1 MISLQIICLCDFLN
15 TLQVFSAIYINTL
28 TKQTTNMDG
37 FVEDK
42 YVVRNATSQ
51 KSGSTKSGS
60 TSKKQE
66 KHHQHVAK
74 KAMSNQ
80 FLASWLEEKKTIVRR
95 EKAEQA
101 ERVRQALDVA
111 RQWKI
116 QRRMRQIQEAKLAWE
131 QMPDKERNWRLGL
144 YEDMHYDHAN
154 GHHYARRDNDNY
166 GVWEYYLDH
175 ANELW
180 NKYGY

>member
-1 MISLQIICLCDFLN
+1 MEGS
-15 TLQVFSAIYINTL
+15 
-28 TKQTTNMDG
+28 
-37 FVEDK
+37 VEDK
-42 YVVRNATSQ
+42 YMVRNATSQ
-51 KSGSTKSGS
+51 KSGS

-95 EKAEQA
+95 EKAEKA
-101 ERVRQALDVA
+101 ERIRQALDVA

-116 QRRMRQIQEAKLAWE
+116 QRRLRQIQEAKLAWE
-131 QMPDKERNWRLGL
+131 QMPDNERCWRLGL

-154 GHHYARRDNDNY
+154 GHSYARRDNDNY